1 MFCFAKSANNFFAA
15 KSTDRQSVF
24 LYCLCTTSS
33 STKSVLHHYLWLH
46 QKIYW
51 SHKCNSQPQQPVPSS
66 WKTSNW
72 AIKHILFSHGIQ
84 SCIHVKDT
92 SIVIAAETDVS
103 NSWFS
108 AATCKRHSHSR
119 LAGWLCAWYCSSLL
133 VGKRPCSGGLWLC
146 DQSHRALI
154 EASTG
159 NNTLVL
165 LPLVAQLGCGRQL
178 CRKEVDIWSYSRHQ
192 WRRTTQWLTERY
204 PASASKRFY
213 HSISLVHAAEMTT
226 LLRWRHST

>member
-1 MFCFAKSANNFFAA
+1 MHS
-15 KSTDRQSVF
+15 RQG
-24 LYCLCTTSS
+24 
-33 STKSVLHHYLWLH
+33 
-46 QKIYW
+46 
-51 SHKCNSQPQQPVPSS
+51 HKHCNSCWNWCKQLVILRCHLQ
-66 WKTSNW
+66 KTL
-72 AIKHILFSHGIQ
+72 A
-84 SCIHVKDT
+84 
-92 SIVIAAETDVS
+92 
-103 NSWFS
+103 
-108 AATCKRHSHSR
+108 HSHSR

-133 VGKRPCSGGLWLC
+133 VGKRPCSGGLWLR
-146 DQSHRALI
+146 DHSHRALI